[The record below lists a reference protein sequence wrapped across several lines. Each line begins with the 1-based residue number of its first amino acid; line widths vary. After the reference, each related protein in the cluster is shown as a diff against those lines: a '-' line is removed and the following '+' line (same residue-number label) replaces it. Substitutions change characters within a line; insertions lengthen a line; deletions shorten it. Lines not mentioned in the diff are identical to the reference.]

1 MNKEHTITVNLNL
14 PVNIDLVVEEN
25 DEGDDFEVKDA
36 QLAMVQGI
44 GVADVNE
51 NIDDD
56 TFEEIMRKIHEA
68 QG

>member
-56 TFEEIMRKIHEA
+56 TFEEIMIKIHEA